1 MNFPL
6 SGHINREREINNYIK
21 TGRSYWQK
29 TEAAMKIQLGCQTTG
44 FNILRFTH
52 QFCCESVVVS
62 YFSLEKHITKPV
74 HKAVFLL
81 QNT

>member
-1 MNFPL
+1 
-6 SGHINREREINNYIK
+6 
-21 TGRSYWQK
+21 
-29 TEAAMKIQLGCQTTG
+29 MKIQLGCQTTG

-74 HKAVFLL
+74 HKAVFCYKIHSKWEK
-81 QNT
+81 TV